1 MKHLYYSK
9 YKGNLGVT
17 RNGNKNVQ
25 SGVLGLKSLI
35 DIDYQSHV
43 NVPRH
48 TSKVTRAVLI
58 ITVDSVVRTNQLQR
72 EYQK

>member
-48 TSKVTRAVLI
+48 TSKVTRADSI
-58 ITVDSVVRTNQLQR
+58 ITADSVVRTNQLQG
-72 EYQK
+72 K